1 MNMSKLPQGKE
12 SQDRKSFLF
21 GFHFFFFWSLNVL
34 SIRRRSK
41 KKTKDI
47 KYTIHMR
54 MSAYEHEHKHK
65 QDYSNNM
72 RKKLKSCLSH
82 KKKLIRLR
90 SFYLSWEFIQ
100 MEARFCGMKEKRD
113 RTAFLICIIAART
126 FHHFM
131 LKKITLVWLC
141 MRMHEI
147 NLWYKCI

>member
-1 MNMSKLPQGKE
+1 
-12 SQDRKSFLF
+12 
-21 GFHFFFFWSLNVL
+21 
-34 SIRRRSK
+34 
-41 KKTKDI
+41 
-47 KYTIHMR
+47 MR

-147 NLWYKCI
+147 NLWYNALNALKIYFEVEGMIGYKINEEQKLYPH